1 MNRLPAPGTLDPNM
15 LRAGSSMVDEA
26 WPAANERNR
35 APGIDWTAYAIGLA
49 TLAAV
54 AVAAKVAGVW

>member
-1 MNRLPAPGTLDPNM
+1 MNPLPARDTVDPNM
-15 LRAGSSMVDEA
+15 LRAGGSLVDEA

-54 AVAAKVAGVW
+54 VGAAKFAGVW